1 MISSAGFHMTLEGQ
15 LFTPIYPY
23 RSSQKGK
30 GTVQDHMYSLWRL
43 SDKIIFREIFWSL
56 NAETHPVFDE
66 EFFVLEDAFIS
77 CEIFQCGS

>member
-1 MISSAGFHMTLEGQ
+1 MAFET
-15 LFTPIYPY
+15 YP
-23 RSSQKGK
+23 SKP
-30 GTVQDHMYSLWRL
+30 TVGGIIKKCGIIKRYVWRL